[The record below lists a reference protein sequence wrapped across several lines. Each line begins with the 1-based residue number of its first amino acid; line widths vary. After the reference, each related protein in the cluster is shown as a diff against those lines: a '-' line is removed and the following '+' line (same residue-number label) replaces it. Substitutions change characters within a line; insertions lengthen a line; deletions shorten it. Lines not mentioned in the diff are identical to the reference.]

1 MTIKEIELNNFRI
14 YKGYNKI
21 DLSVNNDEN
30 IVIVSGKNGY
40 GKTTFLMSLVWCMYG
55 RQMSDVDE
63 IYKREIES
71 NGNYKK
77 YIKNSLNRQ
86 AEFEGNT
93 TFSVSVT
100 FANVTTIPDITCN
113 ELKITRT
120 YHTEGNKEEELEILI
135 DGMESELA
143 EEVGKEIFIRDF
155 IMPKEIAKFFFFDA
169 EKIVSLAEIHTAEQR
184 KELSKAYVE
193 VLGIKQYQDLK
204 EDLESYLNKLKAE
217 TASIKDKSNLDRIK
231 RESTD
236 KEEENLEIQKQIE
249 NLNEDGSA
257 LKFDIAKLQEKLIKN
272 GSVITVDEL
281 NELRNRKEDLG
292 KHVNQIQIELKSY
305 FEIIPFAIAGKL
317 LTQVFEQIIDE
328 RNFINRNF
336 DKNKVDDISTNIIND
351 LINLPRPKDI
361 LITHE
366 VQEYYIKSFKE
377 LVKKHLG
384 EEETQSNED
393 VELIHN
399 YSESEKAELEQFINN
414 IRLSFKEKFSRI
426 NTDFIRSKNELNDI
440 NKKIKLAEEKSED
453 ALVVADRKKKIELE
467 QQYESI
473 QQKIG
478 VLNQKIDDNSN
489 LIIQHKK
496 EINRITERLDL
507 GKENIE
513 IGKEVENT
521 IKTLK
526 RFIIDFKNEKSKSLS
541 ERIKNGLDTLLHK
554 KSFIKDVNVEIIG
567 EDIDIN
573 LIDSRGNIINKDSL
587 SKGEQQ
593 MYATALLKGLVDES
607 NISFPVF
614 IDSPMQKFD
623 VDHSNSIVKHFY
635 PKVSEQVIIFPL
647 LKKEM
652 SEEEFNILL
661 PNISKTYLI
670 KNIDNEQSAFEKVEN
685 KEELFKIFERDY
697 QDAI

>member
-1 MTIKEIELNNFRI
+1 M
-14 YKGYNKI
+14 
-21 DLSVNNDEN
+21 
-30 IVIVSGKNGY
+30 
-40 GKTTFLMSLVWCMYG
+40 
-55 RQMSDVDE
+55 
-63 IYKREIES
+63 
-71 NGNYKK
+71 
-77 YIKNSLNRQ
+77 
-86 AEFEGNT
+86 
-93 TFSVSVT
+93 
-100 FANVTTIPDITCN
+100 
-113 ELKITRT
+113 
-120 YHTEGNKEEELEILI
+120 
-135 DGMESELA
+135 
-143 EEVGKEIFIRDF
+143 
-155 IMPKEIAKFFFFDA
+155 
-169 EKIVSLAEIHTAEQR
+169 
-184 KELSKAYVE
+184 
-193 VLGIKQYQDLK
+193 
-204 EDLESYLNKLKAE
+204 
-217 TASIKDKSNLDRIK
+217 
-231 RESTD
+231 
-236 KEEENLEIQKQIE
+236 
-249 NLNEDGSA
+249 
-257 LKFDIAKLQEKLIKN
+257 
-272 GSVITVDEL
+272 
-281 NELRNRKEDLG
+281 
-292 KHVNQIQIELKSY
+292 
-305 FEIIPFAIAGKL
+305 
-317 LTQVFEQIIDE
+317 
-328 RNFINRNF
+328 
-336 DKNKVDDISTNIIND
+336 
-351 LINLPRPKDI
+351 
-361 LITHE
+361 
-366 VQEYYIKSFKE
+366 
-377 LVKKHLG
+377 KKHLG
-384 EEETQSNED
+384 EEETQNNED

-467 QQYESI
+467 QQYEAI

-478 VLNQKIDDNSN
+478 VLNQEIDDNFN

-652 SEEEFNILL
+652 SEEEFNVLL

>member
-1 MTIKEIELNNFRI
+1 M
-14 YKGYNKI
+14 
-21 DLSVNNDEN
+21 
-30 IVIVSGKNGY
+30 
-40 GKTTFLMSLVWCMYG
+40 
-55 RQMSDVDE
+55 
-63 IYKREIES
+63 
-71 NGNYKK
+71 
-77 YIKNSLNRQ
+77 
-86 AEFEGNT
+86 
-93 TFSVSVT
+93 
-100 FANVTTIPDITCN
+100 
-113 ELKITRT
+113 
-120 YHTEGNKEEELEILI
+120 
-135 DGMESELA
+135 
-143 EEVGKEIFIRDF
+143 
-155 IMPKEIAKFFFFDA
+155 
-169 EKIVSLAEIHTAEQR
+169 
-184 KELSKAYVE
+184 
-193 VLGIKQYQDLK
+193 
-204 EDLESYLNKLKAE
+204 
-217 TASIKDKSNLDRIK
+217 
-231 RESTD
+231 
-236 KEEENLEIQKQIE
+236 
-249 NLNEDGSA
+249 
-257 LKFDIAKLQEKLIKN
+257 
-272 GSVITVDEL
+272 
-281 NELRNRKEDLG
+281 
-292 KHVNQIQIELKSY
+292 
-305 FEIIPFAIAGKL
+305 
-317 LTQVFEQIIDE
+317 
-328 RNFINRNF
+328 
-336 DKNKVDDISTNIIND
+336 
-351 LINLPRPKDI
+351 
-361 LITHE
+361 
-366 VQEYYIKSFKE
+366 
-377 LVKKHLG
+377 
-384 EEETQSNED
+384 
-393 VELIHN
+393 
-399 YSESEKAELEQFINN
+399 
-414 IRLSFKEKFSRI
+414 SFKEKFSRI

-467 QQYESI
+467 QQYETI

-573 LIDSRGNIINKDSL
+573 LIDSRGNVINKDSL

-652 SEEEFNILL
+652 SEEEFNVLL

-670 KNIDNEQSAFEKVEN
+670 KNIDNEQSAFEKVVN